1 MPPLCSG
8 PNPFLKIAGRLNLK
22 NFDYCIC
29 FLLNLCY
36 GVYIP
41 VEEAAEFAAT
51 ETGSGLRHWPPGTNS
66 SAFVP
71 PFFAPKSP
79 FFRFALNFLFLIG
92 AQTEQAGPA
101 TGWAI

>member
-1 MPPLCSG
+1 LSQPDKAEVDAKMSCKFIIISSLRMSAWLRRTADSLLKSSMPPLCSG
-8 PNPFLKIAGRLNLK
+8 SEPFLENAGRLNLK

-51 ETGSGLRHWPPGTNS
+51 EAGSGLRHWPPGTNS
-66 SAFVP
+66 
-71 PFFAPKSP
+71 
-79 FFRFALNFLFLIG
+79 
-92 AQTEQAGPA
+92 
-101 TGWAI
+101 